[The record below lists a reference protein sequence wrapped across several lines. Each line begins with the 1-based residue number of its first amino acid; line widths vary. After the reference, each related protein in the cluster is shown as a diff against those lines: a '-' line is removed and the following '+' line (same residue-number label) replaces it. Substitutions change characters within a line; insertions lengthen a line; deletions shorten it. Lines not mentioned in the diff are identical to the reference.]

1 MPFVGSKHI
10 IVKMAQ
16 LFDIIDAGVAE
27 SICITGAGLVTRT
40 RMAEGSAPRIENSGN
55 VIEELRRR
63 YDLLTHSQKR
73 IAEYIVDQFQAI
85 AFSNVDQIA
94 ARLGVHPSTVV
105 RLCYRLGLNGFPDLQ
120 ERVRRDLRGQLSR
133 ADEEIGAGTS
143 DGHLQGTTFSDS
155 LVHDLRT
162 LSRTIMGLTV
172 HDLNRVV
179 DQVVV
184 ARRLYVIA
192 DFSEFALAHYFGLAL
207 NRLRPD
213 VHTLAPDEGVSKAR
227 LAEIGASDCL
237 VAFTFLR
244 YTHLTELAALW
255 ARKQKAT
262 IVAITDTPISAV
274 GRFADM
280 VLVVAPTRPGLHNSI
295 VAPMAVANALL
306 SGVRTA
312 RSASALDR
320 DVSQPVSSEAAPSW

>member
-1 MPFVGSKHI
+1 VTNMRMPK
-10 IVKMAQ
+10 
-16 LFDIIDAGVAE
+16 E
-27 SICITGAGLVTRT
+27 
-40 RMAEGSAPRIENSGN
+40 SAPRTENYGN

-73 IAEYIVDQFQAI
+73 IAEYIVDQFRSI

-94 ARLGVHPSTVV
+94 ARLGVHSSTIV

-120 ERVRRDLRGQLSR
+120 ERVRQELRGQLSR
-133 ADEEIGAGTS
+133 ADEETEAGASG
-143 DGHLQGTTFSDS
+143 GHLLGTTFRDS
-155 LVHDLRT
+155 LVHDLRS
-162 LSRTIMGLTV
+162 LSRTVMGLRV
-172 HDLNRVV
+172 GDLNRVV

-184 ARRLYVIA
+184 ARRLYVVA

-207 NRLRPD
+207 SRLRPN
-213 VHTLAPDEGVSKAR
+213 VHTLGPDEGISTAR
-227 LAEIGASDCL
+227 FSEIGDADCL

-244 YTHLTELAALW
+244 YARLTQLAALW

-274 GRFADM
+274 GRVADM
-280 VLVVAPTRPGLHNSI
+280 VLVVVPTRSGLQNSV

-306 SGVRTA
+306 NGVRTA
-312 RSASALDR
+312 GSAAALDR
-320 DVSQPVSSEAAPSW
+320 DASHPVSNVARP